1 MALAYGYQLYARTPI
16 TRPEVRIDGWWM
28 SGIAPWGDLH
38 TSTRLTGDWQAS
50 WSMIRDPRKRLQRHP
65 ALVYGAA
72 VEVKIGPATVWVG
85 SLTEP
90 DWDSGEVVALGA
102 PREAEGALSLTAT
115 GTMTTKPN
123 TAIDQAISRG
133 ALSWTRPSS
142 SDFGNTAIGQ
152 ADGAGDLKSV
162 ARLLDARAED
172 VDNPIGWR
180 VDRRR
185 VLHAVADD
193 ETDPDWFITPGAGEM
208 GAADDE
214 RVDRMFV
221 RFSDSGAGGALATA
235 SYPAATPAG
244 GIERGADITGRGQV
258 TATKAGKIAEGIW
271 RKMNGNS
278 GWTNGLS
285 VNRSQVTTPGGIAA
299 NLALI
304 KAGDAMRLLGVPD
317 PRGLAHHVDVVI
329 GETDYDWTAGTI
341 QLNPVGLAARTF
353 EAVLEEASP
362 GATAL

>member
-16 TRPEVRIDGWWM
+16 TRPEVRIGGWWM
-28 SGIAPWGDLH
+28 SGIAPWGDLK
-38 TSTRLTGDWQAS
+38 TSTRQVGDWQAS
-50 WSMIRDPRKRLQRHP
+50 WTMIRSPRKQTLRHP
-65 ALVYGAA
+65 ALVYGAP
-72 VEVKIGPATVWVG
+72 VEVKLGPATVWTG

-90 DWDSGEVVALGA
+90 DWDSGEIVALGV
-102 PREAEGALSLTAT
+102 PREAEGALALTAG

-123 TAIDQAISRG
+123 VAVDQAIARG
-133 ALSWTRPSS
+133 ALSWTRGDDLGS
-142 SDFGNTAIGQ
+142 TEIGLP
-152 ADGAGDLKSV
+152 DGQGDIKSV

-180 VDRRR
+180 VDRER
-185 VLHAVADD
+185 VLHAVDD
-193 ETDPDWFITPGAGEM
+193 NETDPDWFITPGSGEL

-221 RFSDSGAGGALATA
+221 RYLVAGGGGTLATA

-244 GIERGADITGRGQV
+244 GIERGADITNRGGL
-258 TATKAGKIAEGIW
+258 TATAAGKIAEGVW
-271 RKMNGNS
+271 RKMNGRS
-278 GWTNGLS
+278 GWTNGIT

-304 KAGDAMRLLGVPD
+304 KAGDAMRLLGAQD
-317 PRGLAHHVDVVI
+317 PRGLGHNLDVVI
-329 GETDYDWTAGTI
+329 GDTDYDWAAGTI

-353 EAVLEEASP
+353 EGVLEETAP
-362 GATAL
+362 GATPL